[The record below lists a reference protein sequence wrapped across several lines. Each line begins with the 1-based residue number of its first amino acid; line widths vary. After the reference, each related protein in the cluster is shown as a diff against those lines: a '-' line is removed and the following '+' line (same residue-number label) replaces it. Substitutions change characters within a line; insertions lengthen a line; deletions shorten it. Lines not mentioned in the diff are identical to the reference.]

1 MFDHDNHS
9 FPCLSPFLLS
19 FSPLLFLLL
28 LSSLLFLFPLLF
40 PFTLLFPPSP
50 PSLLPLLF
58 PLLPLSSSSP
68 SSSLSFSPLSPPQ
81 AIPHCTRPSSLS
93 YTTSSSCVTDSRKM
107 RKMGMRELLV
117 IGQLYRSPPTQ
128 PHAPHPPP
136 SPLGNSLSLPS
147 PSPSPRVV
155 IQFSS
160 GLTWCLL
167 RDTSLFQCSSQLPLI
182 QLVVGSVSSDL
193 LFYTG

>member
-1 MFDHDNHS
+1 MNCNPLTKTS
-9 FPCLSPFLLS
+9 VIVASSNLAELLQS
-19 FSPLLFLLL
+19 TCTVGCRRVVFVT
-28 LSSLLFLFPLLF
+28 SSRRKILV
-40 PFTLLFPPSP
+40 
-50 PSLLPLLF
+50 
-58 PLLPLSSSSP
+58 

-117 IGQLYRSPPTQ
+117 IGQLHRSPPTQ